1 MNLSISNIAWTPKD
15 RTKVYSFLN
24 QQKVKGI
31 EIAPKLL
38 LHDIKDIFKL
48 NKKEVAKHLKELR
61 RYDLQIISMQ
71 SLLFDAKDCFLFQ
84 SIKQRNNFVNHL
96 SKIIKLAKKLGI
108 QNLVF
113 GSPKNR
119 IIPPNMKYIDAEKIA
134 INTFKKIGKIAK
146 QNNVYIS
153 IESNPKEY
161 GTNFLNTIHQAHDFV
176 KKVNSKNI
184 KLILDIGS
192 ILMNSENKEIHKI
205 IKKCINSIN
214 HVHISEPY
222 LKLIQNKNF
231 IKKVIS
237 ILKKHEYKKWI
248 SIEMRGN
255 NKNNY
260 TNVVKAINLVKRYI

>member
-1 MNLSISNIAWTPKD
+1 MNLSISNIAWLPEDKS
-15 RTKVYSFLN
+15 KVYNFLN

-31 EIAPKLL
+31 EIAPKLF
-38 LHDIKDIFKL
+38 LHDINNIFKL
-48 NKKEVAKHLKELR
+48 NKKEARKYLEDLSRYNLK
-61 RYDLQIISMQ
+61 IISMQ
-71 SLLFDAKDCFLFQ
+71 SLLFDAKDCYLFQ
-84 SIKQRNNFVNHL
+84 SIKQRNNFVNYL
-96 SKIIKLAKKLGI
+96 IKIIKLAKKLRV

-119 IIPPNMKYIDAEKIA
+119 IIPPHMKYIDAEKIA

-146 QNNVYIS
+146 QNNIYIS
-153 IESNPKEY
+153 IESSPKEY
-161 GTNFLNTIHQAHDFV
+161 GTNFLNTIHQVHDFV

-184 KLILDIGS
+184 KLILDVGS

-214 HVHISEPY
+214 HVHLSEPY

-237 ILKKHEYKKWI
+237 ILKKYKYKKWI
-248 SIEMRGN
+248 SIEMRGHN
-255 NKNNY
+255 QNNY
-260 TNVVKAINLVKRYI
+260 INVVKAINLVKSYI